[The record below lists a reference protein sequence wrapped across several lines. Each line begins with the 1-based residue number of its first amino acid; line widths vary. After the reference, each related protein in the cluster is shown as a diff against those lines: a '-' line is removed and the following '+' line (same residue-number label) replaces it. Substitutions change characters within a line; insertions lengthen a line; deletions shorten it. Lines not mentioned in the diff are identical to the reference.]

1 MVGMMRICAG
11 AISLLIV
18 SDSVAQQAPRIAV
31 RAEVCRQL
39 VRHEP
44 GPDVAY
50 RPGVDVRGRRVAPAD
65 LDPAPSL
72 GTPDQIVVHIE
83 PDLRRFGLSPN
94 SPLSQPRTWAG
105 EIAFD
110 RNGNVTFN
118 GVPLGRPE
126 VNAIA
131 EACRRLQ
138 TRR

>member
-1 MVGMMRICAG
+1 MTRFWVGLI
-11 AISLLIV
+11 LLPIV
-18 SDSVAQQAPRIAV
+18 TTAVAQQSSRIAV

-50 RPGVDVRGRRVAPAD
+50 RAGVDVQGRRVAPAD
-65 LDPAPSL
+65 LDPAPAL
-72 GTPDQIVVHIE
+72 GPPDQIVVHIE
-83 PDLRRFGLSPN
+83 PDLRRFGLSAD

-126 VNAIA
+126 INAIA

-138 TRR
+138 ARR